1 MILLSVLTF
10 SDMLHFTV
18 PELGSALLAQTAAA
32 PAAAPAS
39 AGTAAPAG
47 GPPPPSDAPN
57 QILQTLPL
65 ILGFV
70 AIYFLFIAPQ
80 TKKQKEHQKLL
91 GELKPGDEVV
101 TTGGIHGVITQVKPD
116 RFVVEIA
123 KGTRVEVRRSHVE
136 ARVSDPEPDKGAP
149 AAK

>member
-18 PELGSALLAQTAAA
+18 PQLGSTLLAQTAAA
-32 PAAAPAS
+32 PAAAPVS
-39 AGTAAPAG
+39 ATTVAPG
-47 GPPPPSDAPN
+47 GAPPPPEAASP
-57 QILQTLPL
+57 LSVWVLPL
-65 ILGFV
+65 MLL
-70 AIYFLFIAPQ
+70 AMYFFIFAPQ
-80 TKKQKEHQKLL
+80 MKKQKEHQKLL
-91 GELKPGDEVV
+91 KELKPGDEVV

-136 ARVSDPEPDKGAP
+136 ARASEPEPDKGAS